1 MALEAGTAA
10 AGMGYT
16 TASGSH
22 CCWEV
27 VPFAAIVD
35 TIEADK
41 NDSRFARGRIADSDE
56 ECNSAIP
63 AVVHRVM
70 E

>member
-1 MALEAGTAA
+1 MGTAA
-10 AGMGYT
+10 GTGYT

-56 ECNSAIP
+56 ECNSAIQ
-63 AVVHRVM
+63 AVVHQVM